1 MVKGRIIFILY
12 FIFFTVFI
20 ELKTSFNMLLKNKQ
34 LNYTIL
40 LEKKKKKKDNSNNK
54 NIGIY
59 YNNDDNNKDAC

>member
-40 LEKKKKKKDNSNNK
+40 LEKKKEK
-54 NIGIY
+54 G
-59 YNNDDNNKDAC
+59 

>member
-12 FIFFTVFI
+12 FTFFTVFI
-20 ELKTSFNMLLKNKQ
+20 ELKTSFNMLLKNKHQ

-40 LEKKKKKKDNSNNK
+40 LEKKKKKDNSNNK

>member
-40 LEKKKKKKDNSNNK
+40 LEKKKKKDNSNNK